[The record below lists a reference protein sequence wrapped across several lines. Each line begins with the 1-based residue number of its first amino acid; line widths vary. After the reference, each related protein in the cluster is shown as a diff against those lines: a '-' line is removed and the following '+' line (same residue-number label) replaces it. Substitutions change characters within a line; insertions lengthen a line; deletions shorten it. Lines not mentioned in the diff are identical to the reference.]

1 MRARGKVLLEDRGG
15 SLCVCVCLC
24 VAGAVGCWELKSIN
38 GEDTAVSNYWGS

>member
-1 MRARGKVLLEDRGG
+1 MQPNSEKREEHIVGAE
-15 SLCVCVCLC
+15 CCVCLC